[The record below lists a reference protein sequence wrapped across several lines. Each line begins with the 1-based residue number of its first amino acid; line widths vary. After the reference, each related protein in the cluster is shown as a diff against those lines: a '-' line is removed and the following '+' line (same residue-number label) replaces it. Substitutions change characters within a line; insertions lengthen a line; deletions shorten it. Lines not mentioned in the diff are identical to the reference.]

1 MKMIFKFDKEKLK
14 KEGYKEEQCFAAIRR
29 HFDSYKS
36 PTIKEIKKGVYEGS
50 EDDWNAFGS
59 TVKFPSTSWF
69 LKVIK
74 EWYWYVD
81 EGDGLGE
88 QKEDFLEAYY
98 EMNPITL
105 KKRGVYK

>member
-1 MKMIFKFDKEKLK
+1 MKMEFVFDKNKLK
-14 KEGYKEEQCFAAIRR
+14 KEGYDENKCFDAIRR
-29 HFDSYKS
+29 YFDSCKS
-36 PTIKEIKKGVYEGS
+36 PTIKEIGKGIYEGS
-50 EDDWNAFGS
+50 DDDWSAFGS
-59 TVKFPSTSWF
+59 SVRLTRTSWF

-98 EMNPITL
+98 EINAV
-105 KKRGVYK
+105 KA